1 MELEV
6 GEAVSLC
13 TECFAPL
20 YFLAATRRHAHGH
33 RHSPVQCAY
42 IPSPKSCTPTQT
54 HHQLSPAFRVL
65 PRRGAR
71 SVVDVERTGFLS
83 TPRRNQKRIRRF
95 ASGNC
100 TTSCWAHSWLALRAI
115 GLARS
120 PRTLGFND
128 AVHQKKPAFD
138 PFPGP
143 VIQSH
148 VCRSVRSGAAGAVLE
163 QLLHQMFPSP
173 SQTRLT
179 STPPPLQRPIL
190 RPTGQSVQNAPV
202 ASLGVTRACLG
213 LLGLPL
219 GVPGALHDPQ
229 QRRPFLGAPMAPIR
243 VAVCTKRT
251 WPYHRTPVS
260 PSPHPLRR
268 RASFPRRA
276 KGGCGD
282 SGGLQL

>member
-1 MELEV
+1 MEKPCRSVLNASLRCISWLPP
-6 GEAVSLC
+6 AVTHMDTDIHPSNAR
-13 TECFAPL
+13 T
-20 YFLAATRRHAHGH
+20 YQ
-33 RHSPVQCAY
+33 V
-42 IPSPKSCTPTQT
+42 PSP
-54 HHQLSPAFRVL
+54 AL
-65 PRRGAR
+65 PPRHTINFPQHFACCH
-71 SVVDVERTGFLS
+71 VAALALWLTLNGFLS

-100 TTSCWAHSWLALRAI
+100 TTSCWARSWLALRAI
-115 GLARS
+115 GLPRS

-173 SQTRLT
+173 TQTRLT

-190 RPTGQSVQNAPV
+190 RPTGQSVENAPV
-202 ASLGVTRACLG
+202 ASLGVARACLG

-243 VAVCTKRT
+243 VAVCTKPT